1 MRPSRSEVLALMR
14 ELGASAEVVD
24 HSLKVLKVAG
34 SIVDDLRAKGVQLD
48 SELVLIGALVHDL
61 GRSRTHALRHGLAGA
76 EIIRNDPS
84 FAALLSAGDRE
95 ALAKI
100 CERHLGAGIPAEDAA
115 KLGLPAR
122 DFIPETLEEKIVA
135 HADNLV
141 WNRILTL
148 EESRTAFE
156 REFGKD
162 SPMVK
167 RIIDLGDEI
176 ERLAGRL

>member
-24 HSLKVLKVAG
+24 HSLKVLEVAG
-34 SIVDDLRAKGVQLD
+34 SIVDDLRAREVGID
-48 SELVLIGALVHDL
+48 SELVLLGALLHDL
-61 GRSRTHALRHGLAGA
+61 GRSRTHSLRHGLAGA
-76 EIIRNDPS
+76 EIVRNDPS
-84 FAALLSAGDRE
+84 FAALLGEEDRE

-115 KLGLPAR
+115 KLGLPER

-135 HADNLV
+135 HADNRV
-141 WNRILTL
+141 WNRVLTL

-156 REFGKD
+156 REFGRD
-162 SPMVK
+162 SPIVK
-167 RIIDLGDEI
+167 RIIELGDEI